1 MGFTVDGTG
10 NCLIG
15 GVRIVLEG
23 GDQGLC
29 AWSLDGIESGGG
41 IDGLATHRAP
51 FGASGPGQ
59 AASEG
64 GTDPTTAVAGAH
76 PNGVLTIDHVV
87 VTSPDPDRT
96 IRALQ
101 AVGLEPRRTRQ
112 HGAMRQTFFRLGPV
126 ILELVGPLA
135 GPEDQQQRAP
145 APGGDGPAR
154 FWGIAFTVADLDATA
169 RLLGDRLGGV
179 KDAVQP
185 GRRIASLRKE
195 AGLAVPVAFMS

>member
-1 MGFTVDGTG
+1 MGFTVDAAG

-15 GVRIVLEG
+15 EVRLVVEG

-29 AWSLDGIESGGG
+29 AWSLDGVDSGGG

-51 FGASGPGQ
+51 DATRATAAGPGVG
-59 AASEG
+59 S
-64 GTDPTTAVAGAH
+64 H
-76 PNGVLTIDHVV
+76 PNGVVAIDHVV
-87 VTSPDPDRT
+87 VTSPDLART
-96 IRALQ
+96 TSALQ
-101 AVGLEPRRTRQ
+101 AVGMEPRRTRD
-112 HGAMRQTFFRLGPV
+112 HGAMRQIFFRLGPV
-126 ILELVGPLA
+126 ILELVGP
-135 GPEDQQQRAP
+135 P

-169 RLLGDRLGGV
+169 RFLGDRLGRV

-195 AGLAVPVAFMS
+195 AGLTVPMAFMS

>member
-1 MGFTVDGTG
+1 VGFTVDAAG

-15 GVRIVLEG
+15 EVRLVVEG

-29 AWSLDGIESGGG
+29 AWSLDGVDSGGG

-51 FGASGPGQ
+51 DATRAT
-59 AASEG
+59 AAG
-64 GTDPTTAVAGAH
+64 RAVGSH
-76 PNGVLTIDHVV
+76 PNGVVAIDHVV
-87 VTSPDPDRT
+87 VTSPDLART
-96 IRALQ
+96 TSALQ
-101 AVGLEPRRTRQ
+101 AVGLEPRRTRE
-112 HGAMRQTFFRLGPV
+112 HGAMRQIFFRLGPV
-126 ILELVGPLA
+126 ILELVGP
-135 GPEDQQQRAP
+135 P

-169 RLLGDRLGGV
+169 RFLGDRLGRV

-195 AGLAVPVAFMS
+195 AGLTVPMAFMS